1 MPGENDR
8 NLPHVFVS
16 GRVEGI
22 GFTNPN
28 VGGQRGPTFP
38 PRDRAQHA
46 AKLLRQLDT
55 LRQADAAE
63 RQTRTARGLPTDY
76 GIAVEF
82 ASGPGFKLKTDR
94 LERRGQGIE
103 LLNIREHTVVQPDG
117 TDHIEEFATVRVPSG
132 KLEVF
137 ESLIAQYRDE
147 PTKQGGDV
155 PKHQPLVASID
166 DIRQAAFEA
175 FWTAPTNIP
184 AAGQNVAWEAWLRA
198 GESEEERTEILTRF
212 RAAAE
217 AAGVR
222 LIGRP
227 LDLPESTIHLLQATR
242 EQLQGSVG
250 LLDCLCELRAPA
262 VGVAEFDELT
272 PEVQRQFVDD
282 TAAQLVPPSADAPA
296 VCLLDTGLND
306 GHPLLV
312 PVVAP
317 NGLHTYL
324 PAWGTNDGHRN
335 GQGHGT
341 QMGGLAA
348 FGDLVDPLLAT
359 SPVVATH
366 WLESGKILND
376 ADPQPRDEWGNIVR
390 DTVAAVEQA
399 APLRKR
405 VFAQQITARNTCLD
419 GRPTAWS
426 AATDQ
431 LCAARGEDPVV
442 PRLIF
447 VSAGNNSCALASDY
461 PAINRAWSVQ
471 DPAQAWN
478 VVTVGACTAK
488 DHIRDPQLSQKRTV
502 APRGALA
509 PMSTTSCAWDKEWPV
524 KPDIVFEGGNR
535 FIETDGTLWDHADL
549 KLLTTNAAFMQRL
562 LTTTDGTSAS
572 SAQTARLA
580 AIIQKEYPNAWP
592 ETIRALLIHSA
603 EWTQGMKDGR
613 QLRTKD
619 DVIDLMR
626 HYGHGQP
633 NLLTALKTARSAVT
647 LVVEDEFQP
656 FKKDGTVKTNE
667 MRFHDLPWPKDVL
680 ESLGEAPVEMRVT
693 LSYFIEPNP
702 GTRLTTER
710 YRYGSCHLRFEVQR
724 PLESEQSFRE
734 RINRADRAV
743 PDEYDA
749 AGESE
754 SNDWMIGSKS
764 RNRGSLH
771 QDTWKGT
778 AAQLGSKSRIAVYPV
793 TGWWRLRP
801 HLKRY
806 EDQIRYSLVVS
817 LRAPGQAVDLY
828 QPIVQQ
834 LAVPIPVPVPLA

>member
-46 AKLLRQLDT
+46 AKLLRQLDA

-63 RQTRTARGLPTDY
+63 RQTRTARGLSTDY

-82 ASGPGFKLKTDR
+82 ASGPGFKLETGR
-94 LERRGQGIE
+94 LERRSQGIE
-103 LLNIREHTVVQPDG
+103 LLNIREQTVVQPDG
-117 TDHIEEFATVRVPSG
+117 STRVEEFATVRVPSG

-175 FWTAPTNIP
+175 FWTAPTDIP
-184 AAGQNVAWEAWLRA
+184 ATGQNVPWEAWLRA
-198 GESEEERTEILTRF
+198 GESEEERTEILNRF

-306 GHPLLV
+306 GHPLLA

-359 SPVVATH
+359 SPVTATH

-376 ADPQPRDEWGNIVR
+376 ADPSPATSGA
-390 DTVAAVEQA
+390 TS
-399 APLRKR
+399 
-405 VFAQQITARNTCLD
+405 FATPWPPWS
-419 GRPTAWS
+419 RPHR
-426 AATDQ
+426 
-431 LCAARGEDPVV
+431 CG
-442 PRLIF
+442 
-447 VSAGNNSCALASDY
+447 
-461 PAINRAWSVQ
+461 
-471 DPAQAWN
+471 
-478 VVTVGACTAK
+478 
-488 DHIRDPQLSQKRTV
+488 
-502 APRGALA
+502 
-509 PMSTTSCAWDKEWPV
+509 
-524 KPDIVFEGGNR
+524 
-535 FIETDGTLWDHADL
+535 
-549 KLLTTNAAFMQRL
+549 
-562 LTTTDGTSAS
+562 SAS
-572 SAQTARLA
+572 S
-580 AIIQKEYPNAWP
+580 P
-592 ETIRALLIHSA
+592 
-603 EWTQGMKDGR
+603 
-613 QLRTKD
+613 
-619 DVIDLMR
+619 
-626 HYGHGQP
+626 
-633 NLLTALKTARSAVT
+633 
-647 LVVEDEFQP
+647 
-656 FKKDGTVKTNE
+656 
-667 MRFHDLPWPKDVL
+667 
-680 ESLGEAPVEMRVT
+680 
-693 LSYFIEPNP
+693 
-702 GTRLTTER
+702 
-710 YRYGSCHLRFEVQR
+710 
-724 PLESEQSFRE
+724 
-734 RINRADRAV
+734 
-743 PDEYDA
+743 
-749 AGESE
+749 
-754 SNDWMIGSKS
+754 S
-764 RNRGSLH
+764 R
-771 QDTWKGT
+771 
-778 AAQLGSKSRIAVYPV
+778 
-793 TGWWRLRP
+793 
-801 HLKRY
+801 
-806 EDQIRYSLVVS
+806 
-817 LRAPGQAVDLY
+817 
-828 QPIVQQ
+828 
-834 LAVPIPVPVPLA
+834 